1 MPVILAFNIPP
12 EKQTK
17 LRMLCALVK
26 AQFKPVAPADYS
38 LTLGELILG
47 KSAAPEANVDADT
60 FNDEMLVIAG
70 LAGQKFNLFLHD
82 FKRMGIPP
90 IPLKAM
96 LTATNAEWTPVQLHK
111 ELCAERDAFARGESA
126 HESK

>member
-1 MPVILAFNIPP
+1 MSLILAFNITP
-12 EKQTK
+12 EKQIK

-47 KSAAPEANVDADT
+47 KGAAPQSKTAADT
-60 FNDEMLVIAG
+60 FADEMLVIAG
-70 LAGQKFNLFLHD
+70 LSGQKFNLFLRD
-82 FKRMGIPP
+82 FKRMGIQP

-96 LTATNAEWTPVQLHK
+96 LTATNAEWTPVQLYQ
-111 ELCAERDAFARGESA
+111 ELCTERDAFARGESA
-126 HESK
+126 HETE

>member
-1 MPVILAFNIPP
+1 MSLILAFNIPP
-12 EKQTK
+12 EKQIK

-47 KSAAPEANVDADT
+47 KSAAPQSNAATNT
-60 FNDEMLVIAG
+60 FTDEMLVIAG
-70 LAGQKFNLFLHD
+70 LSGQKFNLFLRD
-82 FKRMGIPP
+82 FKRMGIQP

-96 LTATNAEWTPVQLHK
+96 LTATNAEWTPVQLYQ
-111 ELCAERDAFARGESA
+111 ELCTERDAFARGESA
-126 HESK
+126 HETE

>member
-1 MPVILAFNIPP
+1 MSLILAFNIPP
-12 EKQTK
+12 EKQIK

-47 KSAAPEANVDADT
+47 KSAAPQSNAATNT
-60 FNDEMLVIAG
+60 FTDEMLVIAG
-70 LAGQKFNLFLHD
+70 LSGQKFNLFLRD

-96 LTATNAEWTPVQLHK
+96 LTATNAEWTPVQLYQ
-111 ELCAERDAFARGESA
+111 ELCTERDAFARGESA
-126 HESK
+126 HETE